1 MKLTGKVAIITGG
14 SSIIQ
19 QKKLAMFF
27 LFQAIS
33 EHPIGRI
40 GMSEDVAKAIL
51 YFASDDSSWATGA
64 VLPLD
69 GGMAAR

>member
-1 MKLTGKVAIITGG
+1 MTKPYLSTESDRDMAR
-14 SSIIQ
+14 
-19 QKKLAMFF
+19 
-27 LFQAIS
+27 S

-40 GMSEDVAKAIL
+40 GTPEDVAKAIL

-69 GGMAAR
+69 GGAAAR

>member
-1 MKLTGKVAIITGG
+1 MTRPYLGTQSEREMA
-14 SSIIQ
+14 
-19 QKKLAMFF
+19 A
-27 LFQAIS
+27 S

-40 GMSEDVAKAIL
+40 GTPDDVARAIL

-69 GGMAAR
+69 GGAAAR